1 MARVLVKLMS
11 GSAVDRVTML
21 PTELVVRQ
29 ST

>member
-11 GSAVDRVTML
+11 DVPVDRVTML